1 MPKLQPH
8 VLTAFSELVQVTLDT
23 GLIYVDRHLVPDEIH
38 EPNYMPPLL
47 KERFHDLLFG
57 GLLFECEPADHFT
70 GPFFIYE
77 VGLACDAHMSVLCLP
92 ENDGFVL
99 IGPYLPDAARSATLE
114 ALLTDAGIPLS
125 QKSVYSTYLNTLP
138 VLDRAKLYVVFSA
151 LMASG
156 YHKNVVRDFQ
166 GFDISPEHPAP
177 CPVFEEDTLQLR
189 AETLEKR
196 YAEEQQLLNLVVQ
209 GDLDAVYSMGAKTV
223 SLNRV
228 PNKLRNEKNL
238 MIILNTLLRKSLET
252 AHVHP
257 LYIDAISG
265 KWAVRIEN
273 TQKINQIDTMSR
285 DMIRDYCRE
294 VQHHSLANYTPNVR
308 AMINYINFNLNDPE
322 LSLKKISEHLG
333 VNASYLSQHFNK
345 EVGRSLPEY
354 ITDKRISQAK
364 QLLSGDT
371 ALSVNQIASATG
383 FTDVNYF
390 TKVFKKQTGHT
401 PTAFR
406 KR

>member
-1 MPKLQPH
+1 MSKLHAH
-8 VLTAFSELVQVTLDT
+8 VLTSFAELVQVTLDT
-23 GLIYVDRHLVPDEIH
+23 SFIYVDRRLVPDEIH
-38 EPNYMPPLL
+38 EPHYMPPLL

-57 GLLFECEPADHFT
+57 GLLFECEPASSAT

-77 VGLACDAHMSVLCLP
+77 VGLACDVYMSVLCLP
-92 ENDGFVL
+92 EHEGFVL
-99 IGPYLPDAARSATLE
+99 IGPYLPDAARSTTLE
-114 ALLTDAGIPLS
+114 ALLTDAGVPLS
-125 QKSVYSTYLNTLP
+125 QKNVYSTYLNTLP
-138 VLDRAKLYVVFSA
+138 VLDRSKLYVVFSA
-151 LMASG
+151 LVSSA
-156 YHKNVVRDFQ
+156 YQLEVERDFQ

-189 AETLEKR
+189 AEMLEKR
-196 YAEEQQLLNLVVQ
+196 YADEQQILNMVIR
-209 GDLDAVYSMGAKTV
+209 GDLDAVYGMGAKNF

-273 TQKINQIDTMSR
+273 TEKISQIDAMRR

-308 AMINYINFNLNDPE
+308 AMINYVNFNLNDPE

-371 ALSVNQIASATG
+371 NLSINQIASATG

-390 TKVFKKQTGHT
+390 TKVFKKQTGYT

-406 KR
+406 KH

>member
-1 MPKLQPH
+1 MAKLKQH
-8 VLTAFSELVQVTLDT
+8 ALASFSELVQVMLDT
-23 GLIYVDRHLVPDEIH
+23 NFIYVNRRLVPDEIH

-47 KERFHDLLFG
+47 KERFHDLLYG
-57 GLLFECEPADHFT
+57 GLLFECEPDNSVS

-77 VGLACDAHMSVLCLP
+77 IGLACDTYMSVLCLP
-92 ENDGFVL
+92 EHEGFIL
-99 IGPYLPDAARSATLE
+99 IGPYLPDTTQSDTLE

-125 QKSVYSTYLNTLP
+125 QKNIYSTYLNTLP
-138 VLDRAKLYVVFSA
+138 VLDQSKLYVVFSA
-151 LMASG
+151 FVSSE
-156 YHKNVVRDFQ
+156 YQKEVERDFH
-166 GFDISPEHPAP
+166 GFNISPEHPAP

-189 AETLEKR
+189 AEMLEKR
-196 YAEEQQLLNLVVQ
+196 YAEEHRLLNMVIK
-209 GDLDAVYSMGAKTV
+209 GDLDAVYNMGSKSF
-223 SLNRV
+223 SLDRV

-238 MIILNTLLRKSLET
+238 MIILNTLFRKSLET

-273 TQKINQIDTMSR
+273 IDRISQVDALRR

-308 AMINYINFNLNDPE
+308 AMINFVNFNLNDPE

-364 QLLSGDT
+364 QLLSSDT
-371 ALSVNQIASATG
+371 NLSVNQIASATG

-390 TKVFKKQTGHT
+390 TKVFKRYTGYT
-401 PTAFR
+401 PTSFR
-406 KR
+406 KQ

>member
-1 MPKLQPH
+1 MLKMQQH
-8 VLTAFSELVQVTLDT
+8 VLNSFAELVQVMLDT
-23 GLIYVDRHLVPDEIH
+23 SFIYVDRQLVPDEIH

-47 KERFHDLLFG
+47 KERFRDLLFG
-57 GLLFECEPADHFT
+57 GLLFECEPASSTT

-77 VGLACDAHMSVLCLP
+77 VGLACDARIAVLCLP
-92 ENDGFVL
+92 EREGFVL
-99 IGPYLPDAARSATLE
+99 IGPYLPDAASTSSLE
-114 ALLTDAGIPLS
+114 ELLTDAGIPLS
-125 QKSVYSTYLNTLP
+125 QKSAYSTYLNTLP
-138 VLDRAKLYVVFSA
+138 VLDHSRLYVVFSA
-151 LMASG
+151 LVSSA
-156 YHKNVVRDFQ
+156 YQKDLEHTFRR
-166 GFDISPEHPAP
+166 FDISPEHPAP

-196 YAEEQQLLNLVVQ
+196 YADEQKLLNLVIK
-209 GDLDAVYSMGAKTV
+209 GDLDAVYSLGVKNF
-223 SLNRV
+223 SLERV

-273 TQKINQIDTMSR
+273 TDKISQLDTLSR

-308 AMINYINFNLNDPE
+308 AMINYVNFNLNDPE

-345 EVGRSLPEY
+345 EVGCSLPEY

-364 QLLSGDT
+364 QLLSGNSN
-371 ALSVNQIASATG
+371 LSINQIASATG

-390 TKVFKKQTGHT
+390 TKVFKKQMGCT
-401 PTAFR
+401 PTMFR
-406 KR
+406 KQ